1 MLDENDHATGIA
13 LGVVLA
19 IVAALVFGV
28 VMLAAKSTGGA
39 LESPAMPAA
48 AAEAEAEA
56 VSAKPANAAITLGTF
71 GFAVINGKMTLTG
84 VAADDASRER
94 LVSQA
99 ALMFGAE
106 SITDEITLDVN
117 AQPRRW
123 KGNSLD
129 LMTKLKSLG
138 DFRLAL
144 YGKADTINFKATVA
158 SDAVKAEWMVWLSTF
173 FKDGVKVNV
182 DINIDPKL
190 VNAAGYNPGTLLNE
204 RIEFA
209 SASAE
214 IPRASQ
220 QRLQLL
226 AKVIRED
233 GRRLNI
239 VGHTDSEGNADINR
253 TLSTSR
259 AEAVKSFLVSQGVP
273 AEHLSASGR
282 GQEQPIADNRT
293 PEGRQK
299 NRRIEFLN

>member
-1 MLDENDHATGIA
+1 MLDDNDNSTGIA

-19 IVAALVFGV
+19 IVAALIFGV
-28 VMLAAKSTGGA
+28 VMIAVKSTNAA
-39 LESPAMPAA
+39 LEAPKPPAVLVTG
-48 AAEAEAEA
+48 A
-56 VSAKPANAAITLGTF
+56 VDKAVPGVALTTLGTF

-84 VAADDASRER
+84 AALDEANKTR
-94 LVSQA
+94 LFDQA
-99 ALMFGAE
+99 ALIFGAE
-106 SITDEITLDVN
+106 NITNEINVDAN

-144 YGKADTINFKATVA
+144 YGKADTINFKGTVA
-158 SDAVKAEWMVWLSTF
+158 SDAAKADLMTWLSTF

-182 DINIDPKL
+182 DINIDPRL
-190 VNAAGYNPGTLLNE
+190 VTAAGYNPGTLLNE

-220 QRLQLL
+220 QRLQLIATVL
-226 AKVIRED
+226 RED
-233 GRRLNI
+233 GRRITI
-239 VGHTDSEGNADINR
+239 VGHTDSEGKADINR
-253 TLSTSR
+253 TLSKSR
-259 AEAVKSFLVSQGVP
+259 AEAVKAFLISRGVP
-273 AEHLSASGR
+273 SENLSANGA
-282 GQEQPIADNRT
+282 GQDQPIADNST
-293 PEGRQK
+293 PDGRQK

>member
-1 MLDENDHATGIA
+1 MLDENDNATGIA

-19 IVAALVFGV
+19 IVAALIFGV
-28 VMLAAKSTGGA
+28 VMLVVKSTGAA
-39 LESPAMPAA
+39 LEPSAASTTSAEAVAPAA
-48 AAEAEAEA
+48 AGA
-56 VSAKPANAAITLGTF
+56 VAPMTLGTF
-71 GFAVINGKMTLTG
+71 GFAMINGKMTLTG
-84 VAADDASRER
+84 VAQDEARRAR
-94 LVSQA
+94 LFDQA

-106 SITDEITLDVN
+106 NITNEITIDAN

-144 YGKADTINFKATVA
+144 YGKADTINFKGTVA
-158 SDAVKAEWMVWLSTF
+158 NDAAKADLMTWLSTF

-182 DINIDPKL
+182 DINIDPRL
-190 VNAAGYNPGTLLNE
+190 VTAAGYNPGTLLNE

-214 IPRASQ
+214 IPRSAQ
-220 QRLQLL
+220 ERLRLL
-226 AKVIRED
+226 ANVIRED
-233 GRRLNI
+233 GRRVNI
-239 VGHTDSEGNADINR
+239 VGHTDSEGKADINR
-253 TLSTSR
+253 TLSKSR
-259 AEAVKSFLVSQGVP
+259 AEAVKTYLVSQGVP
-273 AEHLSASGR
+273 EESLSASGM
-282 GQEQPIADNRT
+282 GQDQPIADNNT

>member
-1 MLDENDHATGIA
+1 MLDDNDNATGVA

-19 IVAALVFGV
+19 IVAALIFGV
-28 VMLAAKSTGGA
+28 VMIAVKSINVA
-39 LESPAMPAA
+39 LEAPTLLAVANTDKAVPAVAP
-48 AAEAEAEA
+48 
-56 VSAKPANAAITLGTF
+56 ITLGTF

-84 VAADDASRER
+84 VAVDEARRER
-94 LVSQA
+94 LFDQA

-106 SITDEITLDVN
+106 NITNEINVDAN

-123 KGNSLD
+123 KSNSLD
-129 LMTKLKSLG
+129 LMTKLRSLG

-144 YGKADTINFKATVA
+144 YGKADTINFKGTVA
-158 SDAVKAEWMVWLSTF
+158 SDAAKADLMTWLSTF

-190 VNAAGYNPGTLLNE
+190 VSAAGYNSSTLLNE

-209 SASAE
+209 SASAG

-233 GRRLNI
+233 GRRVTI
-239 VGHTDSEGNADINR
+239 VGHTDSEGKADINR

-259 AEAVKSFLVSQGVP
+259 AEAVKAFLVSQRVP
-273 AEHLSASGR
+273 AENLSASGM
-282 GQEQPIADNRT
+282 GQDQPIADNST